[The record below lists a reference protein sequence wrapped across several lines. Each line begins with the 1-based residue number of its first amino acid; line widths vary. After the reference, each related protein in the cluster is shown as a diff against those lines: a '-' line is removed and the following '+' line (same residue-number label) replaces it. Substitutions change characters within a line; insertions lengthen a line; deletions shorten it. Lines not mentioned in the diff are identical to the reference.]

1 MIPMIARN
9 AKNAPTKPP
18 VLMAGV
24 GCVVAIE
31 IKKLVLVLILQ
42 LLQ

>member
-24 GCVVAIE
+24 GCAAAIE
-31 IKKLVLVLILQ
+31 WKKVENWYY
-42 LLQ
+42 